1 MINRLRA
8 LWKNLFHR
16 DQLNHDLDEELRA
29 YVELVSAEKMRSGM
43 SPEEAYR
50 AARREM
56 GGVDQVRQRVRD
68 IRAGALLEKLAQDI
82 RYGMRTLAKD
92 PAFSLVAVST
102 LALGIGANA
111 AIFSV
116 VDAVL
121 LQPLPYVHPG
131 QLLSISENEPK
142 AGISDAGVSWPAFTV
157 LRDHNR
163 SFSGIAGLATHAL
176 TLTGWGEPADVS
188 TVAVTPDF
196 FSLFGTQPL
205 LGRALLPEDGKEG
218 AAPVVVISENL
229 WRSQFGAESD
239 IVGHSISLDHR
250 SFTVTGVMPASFQTP
265 FVGQVDQI
273 WIPLVQ
279 DPLFSGW
286 RMRPPQAHWLPAIA
300 RLQSGVSIAQAQT
313 ELKTIG
319 AGLALQFPAESGWQ
333 PSIKSLQQEIVGD
346 VKTPLLMLFCAV
358 SLLLLIACVNIANLL
373 LSRATSR
380 SKEIA
385 VRIALGASRQR
396 IASQLLALGRIFGD
410 SMV

>member
-29 YVELVSAEKMRSGM
+29 YVELVLAEKMRSGM
-43 SPEEAYR
+43 APEEAYR

-142 AGISDAGVSWPAFTV
+142 AGISDGGVSWPAFTV

-163 SFSGIAGLATHAL
+163 SFSA
-176 TLTGWGEPADVS
+176 S
-188 TVAVTPDF
+188 PD
-196 FSLFGTQPL
+196 
-205 LGRALLPEDGKEG
+205 
-218 AAPVVVISENL
+218 
-229 WRSQFGAESD
+229 
-239 IVGHSISLDHR
+239 
-250 SFTVTGVMPASFQTP
+250 
-265 FVGQVDQI
+265 
-273 WIPLVQ
+273 
-279 DPLFSGW
+279 
-286 RMRPPQAHWLPAIA
+286 
-300 RLQSGVSIAQAQT
+300 
-313 ELKTIG
+313 
-319 AGLALQFPAESGWQ
+319 WQ
-333 PSIKSLQQEIVGD
+333 P
-346 VKTPLLMLFCAV
+346 MLSPSPAGE
-358 SLLLLIACVNIANLL
+358 
-373 LSRATSR
+373 SRR
-380 SKEIA
+380 
-385 VRIALGASRQR
+385 
-396 IASQLLALGRIFGD
+396 
-410 SMV
+410 M